1 MQGAVGEGR
10 EKIIIASARASESR
24 GASRGG
30 ATGVV
35 NPSKNRCTSRFRFL
49 LDVDQNEHAVH
60 YLATLNFTISL
71 AS

>member
-35 NPSKNRCTSRFRFL
+35 NPSKNRCTQ
-49 LDVDQNEHAVH
+49 VDFAFYSMWTKMSMQCI
-60 YLATLNFTISL
+60 TWPR
-71 AS
+71 